1 MKRIAAFLLAVSL
14 LAGAAQS
21 TAALTIKLATLA
33 PVGSPW
39 HEIVRDMAEEW
50 REASGGRV
58 VVRIY
63 AGGVAGDEANVV
75 RKMRVGQLHAAL
87 LSGEGLS
94 QVAPQIHALQMPMMY
109 RSYDEL
115 DYVRD
120 RVAPEIEAI
129 MEAKGF
135 KLLNWGDAG
144 WAHLFARRPVVSP
157 ADLKP
162 MRFFVSARDTAFIEA
177 WKGEGYHPVPLAATD
192 IHAALQ
198 SGLIEALITPPIAAL
213 SFQWFGLAKH
223 MSDLK
228 LAPLVG
234 GLVIS
239 TRTWRAIPDDV
250 KPRLLEAAS
259 DAGARLKAI
268 RNLDDDVIE
277 TMKKHGLVVHHVPPE
292 VAADWERSIRATYPT
307 LIGRLVPADMV
318 AEVERLT
325 SEYRASQ

>member
-1 MKRIAAFLLAVSL
+1 MKRITAFLLTVSL

-21 TAALTIKLATLA
+21 AAALTIKFGTLA
-33 PVGSPW
+33 PEGSPW
-39 HEIVRDMAEEW
+39 YEIVRDMAEEW

-63 AGGVAGDEANVV
+63 PGGVAGDEADMV

-94 QVAPQIHALQMPMMY
+94 QVAPDVHALQMPMMY

-120 RVAPEIEAI
+120 RIAPEIETI
-129 MEAKGF
+129 MEARGF

-162 MRFFVSARDTAFIEA
+162 MRFFVSARDTALIEA
-177 WKGEGYHPVPLAATD
+177 WKGEGYRPVPLAATD
-192 IHAALQ
+192 IHTALQ

-234 GLVIS
+234 GVVIS
-239 TRTWRAIPDDV
+239 ARTWRAIPDDV
-250 KPRLLEAAS
+250 KPRLLKVARETS
-259 DAGARLKAI
+259 ARLKAI
-268 RNLDDDVIE
+268 RNLDDDAIE
-277 TMKKHGLVVHHVPPE
+277 AMKKHGLVVHHVPPE
-292 VAADWERSIRATYPT
+292 VSADWERSIRATYPN
-307 LIGRLVPADMV
+307 LIGPLVPADMV
-318 AEVERLT
+318 AEIERLIG
-325 SEYRASQ
+325 EYRASR

>member
-1 MKRIAAFLLAVSL
+1 MKRIAAFLLIVLL
-14 LAGAAQS
+14 LAGAAQPA
-21 TAALTIKLATLA
+21 AALTIKLGTLA
-33 PVGSPW
+33 PEGSPW
-39 HEIVRDMAEEW
+39 YEIVRDMAEEW
-50 REASGGRV
+50 REASSGRV

-63 AGGVAGDEANVV
+63 AGGVAGDEADMV

-94 QVAPQIHALQMPMMY
+94 QVAPEVHALQMPMMY

-120 RVAPEIEAI
+120 RIAPEIEAI
-129 MEAKGF
+129 MEAGGF
-135 KLLNWGDAG
+135 KLLIWGDAG

-162 MRFFVSARDTAFIEA
+162 MRFFVSARHTAFIEA
-177 WKGEGYHPVPLAATD
+177 WKGEGYQPVPLAATD

-234 GLVIS
+234 GVVIS

-250 KPRLLEAAS
+250 KPRLLEAAREAS
-259 DAGARLKAI
+259 ARLKAI
-268 RNLDDDVIE
+268 RNLDDDAIE
-277 TMKKHGLVVHHVPPE
+277 TMKKHGLVIHHVPPE
-292 VAADWERSIRATYPT
+292 VAADWERSIRATYPK
-307 LIGRLVPADMV
+307 LIGPLVPADMV

-325 SEYRASQ
+325 GEYRASR